1 MQQEPYRF
9 ETPLATPSPYVLG
22 EGLVGLL
29 PAELHRLGFDRCFL
43 VTSRKLFELWGRDL
57 VKRLRRDSVRAT
69 VLLVGDGEDQ
79 KSWRVLQRLS
89 ERLVQAGATRDSL
102 LLALGGGVIGNVA
115 GMAAGLLYRG
125 IRFVE
130 LPTTVM
136 ALTDST
142 LSNKQAVNGRRGKN
156 LFGLYHAPRL
166 IWGDVAWARSE
177 PLRQQRSGVV
187 EGIKNVFISQS
198 GPAGAEAILDA
209 WDQADLPRL
218 VRLLIESKFPI
229 LRADPTEKG
238 SAVILEYGHTFGH
251 AIEFLAQGRLFHGE
265 AVAIGMCLAGELSHA
280 LGHLPASVLADHYHL
295 LGDRL
300 GAPTAFPDWLEPES
314 LLQAMQNDNKRTR
327 QGLGYL
333 LLKGYGEF
341 VNPAGD
347 RQIGV
352 ESEIVLETLR
362 RAQARSRETTP
373 ASR

>member
-1 MQQEPYRF
+1 MQQEPLRF
-9 ETPLATPSPYVLG
+9 ETPLQIPSPYVLG
-22 EGLVGLL
+22 EGLSRLL

-43 VTSRKLFELWGRDL
+43 VTSRKLFELCGREL
-57 VKRLRRDSVRAT
+57 LRQLRRDSVRAT

-89 ERLVQAGATRDSL
+89 ERLVHAGATRDSL
-102 LLALGGGVIGNVA
+102 LLALGGGVVGNLA

-130 LPTTVM
+130 IPTTVM

-156 LFGLYHAPRL
+156 LFGLYHAPCL
-166 IWGDVAWARSE
+166 IWGDVAFARSE

-198 GPAGAEAILDA
+198 GPAGAESILHA
-209 WDQADLPRL
+209 WEHNDLPRL
-218 VRLLIESKFPI
+218 VRLLIESKLPI
-229 LRADPTEKG
+229 LQADPSEKG
-238 SAVILEYGHTFGH
+238 PAVILEYGHTFGH
-251 AIEFLAQGRLFHGE
+251 ALEFLAQGRLFHGE
-265 AVAIGMCLAGELSHA
+265 AVAIGICLAGELSHA
-280 LGHLPASVLADHYHL
+280 LGHLSSAVLADHYHL
-295 LGDRL
+295 LGERL
-300 GAPTAFPDWLEPES
+300 GAPTSFPDWLEPET
-314 LLQAMQNDNKRTR
+314 LLLAMQSDNKRTR

-347 RQIGV
+347 RQISV
-352 ESEIVLETLR
+352 PAELVLETLR
-362 RAQARSRETTP
+362 RAQARSRTSTP